1 MGVVEPPSTPLK
13 LSAQPMHLAK
23 VPSLGK
29 PRLTNLRW
37 DRPTRISRRLRFR
50 SIPRQSS
57 ARGRTPPAS
66 SRISPR
72 VRAWTVL
79 SRSASRRP
87 WRLRPFSPSPRRRPR
102 KRQRG
107 RQRKTATRCTWRSGG
122 RSRSL
127 GGSAKSRWRGRG
139 RRCGTPRRGRG
150 RGSGASSRG
159 SRRRRRITGG
169 RWTAAGRLGSG
180 RDR

>member
-127 GGSAKSRWRGRG
+127 GGSAKSEVERQGKAMRDAEEREGERLRGELERLKKEEEDHRRKMDRGR
-139 RRCGTPRRGRG
+139 
-150 RGSGASSRG
+150 
-159 SRRRRRITGG
+159 
-169 RWTAAGRLGSG
+169 
-180 RDR
+180 